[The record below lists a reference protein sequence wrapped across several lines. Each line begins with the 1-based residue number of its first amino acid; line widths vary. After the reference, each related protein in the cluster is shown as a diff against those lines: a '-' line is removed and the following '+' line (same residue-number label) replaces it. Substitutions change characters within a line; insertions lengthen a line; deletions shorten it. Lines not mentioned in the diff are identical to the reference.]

1 MYKHGGDIYTN
12 KNVIDFSA
20 NLNPLGMPSFVAEAA
35 KNAINISDVYPD
47 MFQRELIEEIAK
59 REDVNKK
66 NIICTNG
73 AAELIFG
80 ICFALRPQKA
90 VLVCPSFEEYRQA
103 LEASGVSKIQNYF
116 LKEEKGFVLEENF
129 LSELKYDT
137 DIVFLCNPNNP
148 TGRLIDETLLSKIIE
163 ECKKKNILLVID
175 ECFLDFLEE
184 NLSQKSE
191 VFVIKAFTKM
201 YSMAGIRLGYG
212 IYKDEKFLNKI
223 RSVIQPWN
231 VSVVA
236 QKSGVEA
243 AKDTKFLEE
252 TKKFIKKEKD
262 FLLKEIEPYIE
273 KIYGHEANYIF
284 FKGEKSLDHKLLLKG
299 IMIRDCSSFK
309 GLEKGYFRIAV
320 KDREDNLS
328 LIKALQEVKNG

>member
-35 KNAINISDVYPD
+35 KKAVDFSDVYPD
-47 MFQRELIEEIAK
+47 VFQRELVEEIAK
-59 REDVNKK
+59 RENVNKES
-66 NIICTNG
+66 IICTNG

-90 VLVCPSFEEYRQA
+90 VLVCPSFEEYRQG
-103 LEASGVSKIQNYF
+103 LEASGVEQIQNYF
-116 LKEEKGFVLEENF
+116 LKEEKGFALEADF
-129 LSELKYDT
+129 LDELKYDM

-148 TGRLIDETLLSKIIE
+148 TGRLIDELLLNKIIE
-163 ECKKKNILLVID
+163 KCNENGILLVVD

-184 NLSQKSE
+184 DLSKKHK

-201 YSMAGIRLGYG
+201 YAMAGIRLGYG
-212 IYKDEKFLNKI
+212 IYRDEKFLNKI
-223 RSVIQPWN
+223 RKVIQPWN
-231 VSVVA
+231 VSVIA
-236 QKSGVEA
+236 QKSGIEA

-252 TKKFIKKEKD
+252 TRKFVKKEKE
-262 FLLKEIEPYIE
+262 FLLKEIAPYVE

-284 FKGEKSLDHKLLLKG
+284 FKSEENLGCKLLNKG
-299 IMIRDCSSFK
+299 IMIRDCSNFK

-320 KDREDNLS
+320 KERADNLS